1 MNKYPWE
8 SLDTFTLMLPEEL
21 LTYYLK
27 KYEEDV
33 KDKRESEAN
42 KDLILINEY
51 MEKLGLTKEDEN
63 VLKNSWYRYNT

>member
-63 VLKNSWYRYNT
+63 VLKNS